1 MAQIDGKVLAQS
13 ILSVNGTYL
22 PPGVAGEIRNI
33 PIKQSTNIALLM
45 PHGTATGEV
54 DTIVCQDR
62 VISAGSSVTY
72 DLYTGT
78 DLLDLNSGTAAF
90 RLIRYIGVFI
100 ESGGDSSG
108 VRVGGASSNE
118 WIGFF
123 VAAGDKQDIFPDAL
137 PWQASSRVGKSVG
150 SSTKNFKIENLG
162 AVAVTVR
169 IAIGGTIQVAGGFT
183 GLFGGLL
190 TYP

>member
-1 MAQIDGKVLAQS
+1 MIAGKLLAQA
-13 ILSVNGTYL
+13 ILNVNGTYP
-22 PPGVAGEIRNI
+22 PPGVSGELRDTAIRQ
-33 PIKQSTNIALLM
+33 PTNRDFLM
-45 PHGTATGEV
+45 QHGTTSDEV

-62 VISAGSSVTY
+62 IIGAGASATY

-90 RLIRYIGVFI
+90 RIIRYAGVFI
-100 ESGGDSSG
+100 IEGGDSLG
-108 VRVGGASSNE
+108 VRVGGAASNE

-123 VAAGDKQDIFPDAL
+123 VAAGDKQDIFPNAL
-137 PWQASSRVGKSVG
+137 PWQGSSPAGKAVG
-150 SSTKNFKIENLG
+150 SATKNLKIENLG
-162 AVAVTVR
+162 AVSVTVR

-183 GLFGGLL
+183 GLFSGYL